1 MLCTCDEGAVEREAD
16 VTGFQELDDFVFL
29 TLVFEGELVLVV
41 EGRLGVL
48 VDVEV
53 DFVADFGHH
62 VELDVLVK
70 NEFVVAFASFGHRF
84 VVAEVVLEAKG
95 EVDGT
100 LGTDV
105 DGVAPEDGLKGFAAD
120 EHGWDDGVAVGGR
133 TRVLAAAFFPVFLY
147 ALTVLIFKVFALCE
161 GGGRVV
167 IELADA
173 TFEGVLSSYWVVDDF
188 GLEVVGVAE
197 VERRLVVEVPKW
209 VARVDGD
216 GVDDFGRVGLDDIR
230 VGVENIVVACS
241 SQTKGW

>member
-1 MLCTCDEGAVEREAD
+1 MCTRDEGAVEREAD
-16 VTGFQELDDFVFL
+16 VTGLQELDDFVFL

-53 DFVADFGHH
+53 DFVTDFGHH

-105 DGVAPEDGLKGFAAD
+105 DGVAPEDGLKALPPMNM
-120 EHGWDDGVAVGGR
+120 GGMM
-133 TRVLAAAFFPVFLY
+133 
-147 ALTVLIFKVFALCE
+147 
-161 GGGRVV
+161 
-167 IELADA
+167 ELP
-173 TFEGVLSSYWVVDDF
+173 
-188 GLEVVGVAE
+188 
-197 VERRLVVEVPKW
+197 LVVECAFWLRRSFQYSCMPL
-209 VARVDGD
+209 R
-216 GVDDFGRVGLDDIR
+216 F
-230 VGVENIVVACS
+230 
-241 SQTKGW
+241 